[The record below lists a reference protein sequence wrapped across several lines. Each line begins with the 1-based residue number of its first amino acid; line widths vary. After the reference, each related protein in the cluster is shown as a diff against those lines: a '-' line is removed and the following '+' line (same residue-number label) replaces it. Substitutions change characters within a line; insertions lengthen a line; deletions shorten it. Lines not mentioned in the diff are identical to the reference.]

1 MKLLRGILYIENTMR
16 KLTALAAA
24 LAALFSAC
32 SKHNG
37 GSSYYFSFECGGTT
51 YTTTIDSLV
60 LVQMDTAYH
69 ELVFSGNRT
78 PTMTD
83 SAAAG
88 ALSLDTWQFLLLS
101 GTNPASNFSG
111 SYQPDT
117 TSNSN
122 KIVWPGDTRFSF
134 YTKGDPNLGHYVVV
148 YNVPFTVTV
157 SQWTSGWYSGT
168 FEGQV
173 VGTNANTQLA
183 DTLTITNGKFKL
195 PAPATQ

>member
-1 MKLLRGILYIENTMR
+1 MKLLSAILYIKGNMR
-16 KLTALAAA
+16 KLTFFAAA
-24 LAALFSAC
+24 LAVLLCAC
-32 SKHNG
+32 SKRNSG
-37 GSSYYFSFECGGTT
+37 TSYYFSFECGGTT

-60 LVQMDTAYH
+60 DIQMDTAYH
-69 ELVFSGNRT
+69 ELMFSGNRT
-78 PTMTD
+78 PAMTD
-83 SAAAG
+83 SASAG
-88 ALSLDTWQFLLLS
+88 VLSLDTWQFLLIS

-157 SQWTSGWYSGT
+157 GQWTSGWYSGT

-173 VGTNANTQLA
+173 VGTNANTQQV

-195 PAPATQ
+195 PAPAPQ